1 MPILED
7 ILAALGIKNV
17 HVARENGALTIKL
30 ELEVLAEPASSAPA
44 TPPQTP
50 PATPATPATR
60 TRKAKAQEPPAAQDA
75 PPPDASVTPKLQSY
89 PDLAVTLEKIGG
101 LWIARTT
108 DSDGRAVNASDLDK
122 DAAIAKLDAEVRN
135 KRGLDAAELAP
146 PVDEDD
152 AEEFPRPEMPTAGI
166 QSLGKL
172 IEALRNVEGDLAQCL
187 AYVRRVIA
195 TNQAKGKSIS
205 HDTLETLVAVVA
217 HFGWMPSP
225 GTQAE
230 YINHVRTELT
240 RPDAS
245 APAPSAAGQQGPIA
259 PTPAPTPAVASSDTS
274 VLDTIR
280 GQSDINVAVWDQ
292 EVNAFFV
299 IQALVDKNVIAGG
312 YPMIGIESRAGL
324 QGTDTASLIAARDAL
339 ATKLV
344 EAKRAAVAAGSIVR
358 KEWTLNR
365 EKYKVLVDKAPSSD
379 ASLSAPAGSSSVA
392 VAGTIPAPAAG
403 TPGSSARW
411 LPDNRLQCG
420 TITFGA
426 STSDQIRSAATQ
438 ATLVR
443 TVTHSPEMVGRL
455 PEVAVVV
462 AAILGSNLFPAGSKL
477 NNPSAASQGNL
488 SKISEFAAKVAAEFA
503 AKANSETP
511 AVG

>member
-1 MPILED
+1 MPLLED
-7 ILAALGIKNV
+7 ILSALGIKNV
-17 HVARENGALTIKL
+17 QIARDGAVTTIKL

-44 TPPQTP
+44 ASTP
-50 PATPATPATR
+50 PATR
-60 TRKAKAQEPPAAQDA
+60 TRKAKAQEPPPATPDA
-75 PPPDASVTPKLQSY
+75 PQPDTSTAPKLQSY
-89 PDLAVTLEKIGG
+89 PDLEVTLEKIGG

-122 DAAIAKLDAEVRN
+122 DAALIKLDAEVRN
-135 KRGLDAAELAP
+135 KRGLSAAELAP
-146 PVDEDD
+146 PADEDD
-152 AEEFPRPEMPTAGI
+152 AEEFPRPEMPTAGV
-166 QSLGKL
+166 QALGKL
-172 IEALRNVEGDLAQCL
+172 IEALRNVEGDLPQCL

-205 HDTLETLVAVVA
+205 HDTLETLVAIVA

-259 PTPAPTPAVASSDTS
+259 PTPAPTPAVASSDAG
-274 VLDTIR
+274 VLDAVR
-280 GQSDINVAVWDQ
+280 AQSDTNVAVWDP

-299 IQALVDKNVIAGG
+299 IQAIVDKNVIAGG
-312 YPMIGIESRAGL
+312 YPMIGIEARAAL
-324 QGTDTASLIAARDAL
+324 NGTDTASLIAVRDAL
-339 ATKLV
+339 TAKLV
-344 EAKRAAVAAGSIVR
+344 DAKRAAVAAGSIVR

-365 EKYKVLVDKAPSSD
+365 EKYKVIVDKPSVTD
-379 ASLSAPAGSSSVA
+379 ASPSAAVTSPSVA
-392 VAGTIPAPAAG
+392 VSGAIQAPAVGA
-403 TPGSSARW
+403 PGASAKW
-411 LPDNRLQCG
+411 LPDSRLQCG
-420 TITFGA
+420 TITFGS
-426 STSDQIRSAATQ
+426 STSDQIRSATTQ
-438 ATLVR
+438 AALVR
-443 TVTHSPEMVGRL
+443 TVTQSSEMAGRL

-462 AAILGSNLFPAGSKL
+462 AAILGSNLYPAGSKL

-488 SKISEFAAKVAAEFA
+488 GKIAEFAAKVAAE
-503 AKANSETP
+503 SP